1 MEARPLVLRML
12 AQTLPPALQ
21 TDDAERQAAESALA
35 AACREGNPICIAVGR
50 VAGLETGQLAGT
62 IVPVLLEILLIVVVA
77 VVVNRLS
84 QRATRRFVRRL
95 EAEGVARI
103 DALRARDPAWHTGPI
118 NLARATQRFQTIG
131 GVMRSLATVVIVGFA
146 GVLVLGALGIDL
158 RPLLAGAGI
167 AGVALG
173 FGAQNVVKDVLA
185 GTFALIE
192 DQYGIGDVVTLGES
206 SNPIASGVVE
216 GITLRTTRLRDLEGT
231 VWHVPNGEIRAAGNK
246 SQLYARTLL
255 DVGVAYDTDV
265 ARAIEVIKGV
275 ADEVW
280 QDPRWAGQVL
290 EEPEV
295 WGVEDFGPSE
305 IVIRLVAKV
314 EPARQFA
321 VNRELRARLLRAFAR
336 EGIEIPFP
344 QQVVWTR
351 DGHGAGVTPG

>member
-1 MEARPLVLRML
+1 MLSLL
-12 AQTLPPALQ
+12 AQTLPPVLQ
-21 TDDAERQAAESALA
+21 TDDVERQAAEAALA
-35 AACREGNPICIAVGR
+35 AGCREGNAICLAVGR
-50 VAGLETGQLAGT
+50 VAGLEVGQLAGT
-62 IVPVLLEILLIVVVA
+62 LVPILLEILLIVAVAIVVT
-77 VVVNRLS
+77 RQL
-84 QRATRRFVRRL
+84 QRAIRRFVRRL
-95 EAEGVARI
+95 EAEGVSRI

-131 GVMRSLATVVIVGFA
+131 AVMRSLSTLVVVGIA

-185 GTFALIE
+185 GTFILIE
-192 DQYGIGDVVTLGES
+192 DQYGIGDIVTLGES
-206 SNPIASGVVE
+206 SNPVASGVVE
-216 GITLRTTRLRDLEGT
+216 GITLRTTRLRDVEGT
-231 VWHVPNGEIRAAGNK
+231 VWYVPNGEIRAAGNK

-255 DVGVAYDTDV
+255 DVGVGYDTDV
-265 ARAIEVIKGV
+265 ARAIEVIKAV

-280 QDPRWAGQVL
+280 LDPAWAGQVL

-295 WGVEDFGPSE
+295 WGVENLGPSE

-321 VNRELRARLLRAFAR
+321 VNRELRVRLLRAFAE
-336 EGIEIPFP
+336 EGIELAPP
-344 QQVVWTR
+344 QRVVWAKTAE
-351 DGHGAGVTPG
+351 GPA